1 MKNIYIKNLFL
12 EILKWKKKVVFS
24 IVFFRFYNIIYIVIL
39 KEKHHSVKN
48 ENEEKKDE

>member
-1 MKNIYIKNLFL
+1 MMKYIKFL
-12 EILKWKKKVVFS
+12 YFLLYFLD
-24 IVFFRFYNIIYIVIL
+24 FIIYIVIL